1 MMDFND
7 VTPAPS
13 PSGDGNREE
22 IRASLLLRLESVLRD
37 MFPAGKVKRDKFLV
51 GDILGSPGVSLE
63 IVLTGEKAGL
73 WTDRATGQ
81 GGDIFDLIAA
91 HQSLNIHSDF
101 AKVLSFAAQLVGK
114 APQQLTRKRKVEPPM
129 DDLGPATAKWDYLD
143 GDGKLIAI
151 VHRYDPPGKKK
162 EFRPWDVKRKKAT
175 SPDPRPLYNQPGM
188 LKSDR
193 VVLVEG
199 EKCAKTLIDAGICAT
214 TAMHGANA
222 PVDKTDWLPLAGK
235 AVLIWPDHDEPGLA
249 YAHAAGQAVLSAG
262 ALSCAILQPPA
273 ERPVGWD
280 CADALQPPPN
290 DSTEVGFDVHGFIV
304 SGPRVVLQKVSTDGD
319 QGTTSAAKQLFK
331 DVDWSTEDGICT
343 AFTRHYGKDWRY
355 CAQWGK
361 WYAWNCQR
369 WNEDLVLYANHL
381 IRGVCRAASSL
392 ATSERTKTKLASSST
407 MSAVERMARSEP
419 THAALADDWDANVW
433 LLNTP
438 AGVVDLHNGRTR
450 PPRREDLMTKIT
462 TASPVWGSGCPNWL
476 AFLDQVTGGDKELV
490 SYLQRV
496 FGYCL
501 TGSTQE
507 HALFFLYG
515 TGANG
520 KSVFINVLTS
530 ILGDYATNAPM
541 DTFMESRG
549 DRHPTDLAG
558 LRGAR
563 MVSATE
569 TEQGRRWAESK
580 VKEITGGDAV
590 SARFMRQDFFTFFP
604 RFKLLIAGNHK
615 PTIRNIDEA
624 MRRRLHLVPFTITVP
639 PEKRDKHLQEKL
651 LMERDAILAWGL
663 QGCLEWQK
671 SGLKPP
677 KCVQDAT
684 QEYFEEEDAVGEFID
699 DECQRSPHSR
709 EPISAVY
716 QRWKDRAESRGE
728 FVGSSRWL
736 TQQLLARGFERGRIT
751 NGVKV
756 INGLFLRAKT
766 FSSSLPYADNE

>member
-1 MMDFND
+1 
-7 VTPAPS
+7 
-13 PSGDGNREE
+13 
-22 IRASLLLRLESVLRD
+22 
-37 MFPAGKVKRDKFLV
+37 
-51 GDILGSPGVSLE
+51 
-63 IVLTGEKAGL
+63 
-73 WTDRATGQ
+73 
-81 GGDIFDLIAA
+81 
-91 HQSLNIHSDF
+91 
-101 AKVLSFAAQLVGK
+101 
-114 APQQLTRKRKVEPPM
+114 
-129 DDLGPATAKWDYLD
+129 
-143 GDGKLIAI
+143 
-151 VHRYDPPGKKK
+151 
-162 EFRPWDVKRKKAT
+162 
-175 SPDPRPLYNQPGM
+175 
-188 LKSDR
+188 
-193 VVLVEG
+193 
-199 EKCAKTLIDAGICAT
+199 
-214 TAMHGANA
+214 
-222 PVDKTDWLPLAGK
+222 
-235 AVLIWPDHDEPGLA
+235 
-249 YAHAAGQAVLSAG
+249 
-262 ALSCAILQPPA
+262 QPPA

-280 CADALQPPPN
+280 CADALQPSPE
-290 DSTEVGFDVHGFIV
+290 DSTEADFDVHGFV
-304 SGPRVVLQKVSTDGD
+304 LSGPRVVLQQSSSAIAKG
-319 QGTTSAAKQLFK
+319 AAKAASAQLFK
-331 DVDWSTEDGICT
+331 NLDWSTEDGICT
-343 AFTRHYGKDWRY
+343 AFSRHFGKDWRY

-361 WYAWNCQR
+361 WFAWNMQR
-369 WNEDLVLYANHL
+369 WNEDLVLYVNHI
-381 IRGVCRAASSL
+381 IRGVCRAASNRAS
-392 ATSERTKTKLASSST
+392 SDRTKTKLASSST

-419 THAALADDWDANVW
+419 THAALANDWDANVW

-438 AGVVDLHNGRTR
+438 AGVVDLHNGQLR

-476 AFLDQVTGGDKELV
+476 VFLDQVTGGDKDLV

-501 TGSTQE
+501 TGSTHE

-520 KSVFINVLTS
+520 KSVFINVLTT

-590 SARFMRQDFFTFFP
+590 TARFMRQDFFTFFP
-604 RFKLLIAGNHK
+604 MFKLLIAGNHK

-639 PEKRDKHLQEKL
+639 PQKRDKHLQAKL

-671 SGLKPP
+671 SGLNPP
-677 KCVQDAT
+677 KCVRDAT
-684 QEYFEEEDAVGEFID
+684 EEYFEEEDAVGEFID
-699 DECQRSPHSR
+699 DECQRSPHSK

-736 TQQLLARGFERGRIT
+736 TQQLLSRGFERDRLGTGAKAI
-751 NGVKV
+751 K
-756 INGLFLRAKT
+756 GLFLRAKT
-766 FSSSLPYADNE
+766 SQYASQYADN